1 MMETQQTI
9 DWLVSLGKPTPKD
22 VSAALGVPL
31 LKGDTSPYWDAY
43 EGGPAGAFLN
53 VCLKIGRADGTWLL
67 FLQYEPS
74 RAPQRDAL
82 DLRPYGPVVDVEV
95 NPRIPP
101 EGTQSFKFEY
111 RGVSVF
117 FEFTAVTQRLRS
129 ISLEHERGEGAT
141 N

>member
-9 DWLVSLGKPTPKD
+9 DGLLSLGQPTPND
-22 VSAALGVPL
+22 VSDVLGVPL
-31 LKGDTSPYWDAY
+31 LKAETSPYWDAY
-43 EGGPAGAFLN
+43 EGGPAGSFFN
-53 VCLKIGRADGTWLL
+53 VCLKIGRADATWLL

-101 EGTQSFKFEY
+101 EGTQSFKYEY

-129 ISLEHERGEGAT
+129 ISLEYGEGAA